1 MDIDL
6 AGLDASPMHK
16 STEEDLGTGS
26 VLLCPGVPLET
37 PEGHE
42 KEREPMM
49 SVADDHEAAKSDD
62 GVSLSLGTVH
72 YTDDERADE
81 CAGAK
86 DVL

>member
-1 MDIDL
+1 
-6 AGLDASPMHK
+6 
-16 STEEDLGTGS
+16 
-26 VLLCPGVPLET
+26 
-37 PEGHE
+37 
-42 KEREPMM
+42 M